1 VVERDVVRVVVRDS
15 QDRVLLFPTYEVASP
30 ELGSGGRSS
39 GGKAAGPGPDIDES
53 RRFDYGKEDY
63 FDFR

>member
-1 VVERDVVRVVVRDS
+1 MSYGWWYGTRRIGCCC
-15 QDRVLLFPTYEVASP
+15 FPTHEVASP

-53 RRFDYGKEDY
+53 RRFDYEKEDY
-63 FDFR
+63 LDFR